1 MNNLH
6 RYNLE
11 VLINFK
17 PNQELK
23 LSTMGEV
30 QNKLTS
36 DDSYLMIVGLKSID
50 PIEKIVQVY
59 STSFYH
65 FLNLIQLPNSSS
77 MSSCINLS
85 QHNYTEFQLE
95 IILLLENSL
104 KGLFRYENYCRH
116 YNVKKADYI
125 SNYIAKLS
133 NHLVSYKSSVLSL
146 HNSIE
151 DEKKLFMTNSIKN
164 SSDIDTDT
172 DSDSDTYMGFEI
184 ISKHYCNNDTT
195 PKDQEPT
202 QNDQEPTQ
210 NDQEPTQNDQE
221 PTQNDQEP
229 TQNDQEPTPKDQEP
243 IQKDHEPV
251 KKDQEPTQKDQ
262 ELVVKK
268 DQEPKIKNQ
277 QQNILIRI
285 RINIIS
291 ILNRVKRWFSHQF
304 GRIRG
309 KVNQ

>member
-23 LSTMGEV
+23 LSTVGEV

-104 KGLFRYENYCRH
+104 KGLFRYENYCRK

-133 NHLVSYKSSVLSL
+133 NHLVNYKSSVLSL

-164 SSDIDTDT
+164 SSDVDT

-184 ISKHYCNNDTT
+184 ISKHYYTDDTT
-195 PKDQEPT
+195 PKNQEPEPTQKDQEP
-202 QNDQEPTQ
+202 
-210 NDQEPTQNDQE
+210 
-221 PTQNDQEP
+221 
-229 TQNDQEPTPKDQEP
+229 EPTPKDQEP
-243 IQKDHEPV
+243 EPTQKDQEPEPTP
-251 KKDQEPTQKDQ
+251 KDQEPEPTPKDQEPTQKDQ

-277 QQNILIRI
+277 QQNILTRI
-285 RINIIS
+285 RINIIG
-291 ILNRVKRWFSHQF
+291 ILNRVKRWFNHQF
-304 GRIRG
+304 NRTRGR
-309 KVNQ
+309 VNQ